1 MPFPTLT
8 NRLVLRLLL
17 FIRYSISAI
26 VLGHCSIINSI
37 GQPLFQPLPASKTNV
52 SFSNDIDENEQL
64 NVLAYEY
71 FYNGGGV
78 AVGDL
83 NNDGLQDLFFT
94 ANLKANK
101 LYLNLGGL
109 TFKDITK
116 DAGTELAGRAGGWKT
131 GVSMADVN
139 GDGFLDIY
147 VCYSGKVDEAKRRNQ
162 LFINQGQSASA
173 GKKGGSVRF
182 VDQAKEYGL
191 DDPGYSTQ
199 ASFLDYDKDGDLD
212 VLLLNHNVKK
222 FDNMELAN
230 FRAETDP
237 LAGNKLFEN
246 QGNHFVDVSKKA
258 GIHQY
263 PLTFGL
269 GVAVADV
276 NQDGWPDIYVTNDYN
291 EPDYLYINQKNGTFK
306 EETQQCFRHLPQ
318 FSMGVDIADY
328 NNDGLP
334 DVMSLDM
341 LPEDNRRQKLLQLQ
355 ENYESFELMQQQ
367 GLQRQYMRNMLQ
379 LNNGDGTFSEI
390 AQTAGVS
397 NTDWSWSP
405 LLADYDND
413 GYKDLFITN
422 GYLRDYTNKDFL
434 RYWGDYK
441 IRKAI
446 DRESIQL
453 MDLVRAMPSTK
464 IPNYIFRNNHD
475 LTFTNKQQ
483 EWGFQTPSISNG
495 AAYADL
501 DNDGDLE
508 LIINNINEPASI
520 YQNLSREQ
528 SKNGYVQLKL
538 VAARGNKN
546 SLGAQ
551 VNLYANGNRQ
561 YQEISPVRGYLS
573 CQPLTLHF
581 GIGTATVI
589 DSVTINW
596 PDQTRQTITGVAIN
610 QQVVIQQPATALTA
624 TTLPVP
630 QKHIPFFTKA
640 DPILPHTHEGFTE
653 NDFKRQPL
661 MLWMYSHTGPVMAK
675 GDVNKDGLEDLFI
688 SGDKEKPGRIWVQQK
703 SSQSTAPVFQKNEVV
718 TIGDEAVSAISA
730 AAFFDAN
737 GDGYDDLYVAKG
749 GFSLFE
755 ANSAS
760 LQDELYINDGNGKL
774 SLSKTALPNL
784 SASSKSCVRPCDY
797 DGDGDLDLFV
807 GGRVIPGRYPE
818 PPVSYL
824 LQNVGNGQ
832 FRPVPIPFATVGLVT
847 DAQWADMDNDGRK
860 DLILCGEFM
869 PIKIYQNTKDGF
881 VDKTKAY
888 FTTSSPGF
896 WLSLTIADIN
906 GDGQKDIIAGNLGT
920 NSQLHFSEKEP
931 AELYYADFDNNG
943 SIDPFFSFYVQGQA
957 YPFVSRDELNDQ
969 IYAMRKK
976 FGFYKDYA
984 NATMQSI
991 FPVEELN
998 KAQKLAVTECHTV
1011 CYVAKNGSFEKHV
1024 LPIQAQFAPVTAS
1037 VVKDINQ
1044 DGYADI
1050 LLLGNK
1056 TDNRLKL
1063 GSMDANYGC
1072 LLVGNG
1078 KGDFTY
1084 VNQSESGLSV
1094 AGDVKSVVDVTV
1106 QQKKYIIIGA
1116 FNQPLQ
1122 VYSEQ
1127 KP

>member
-1 MPFPTLT
+1 MAFSAFIS
-8 NRLVLRLLL
+8 RVILRLLR
-17 FIRYSISAI
+17 IVQYSIGAI
-26 VLGHCSIINSI
+26 VLGYFPAIDVCA
-37 GQPLFQPLPASKTNV
+37 QPLFQLLPASKTNV
-52 SFSNDIDENEQL
+52 SFSNDIDENESL

-94 ANLKANK
+94 GNLKSNK
-101 LYLNLGGL
+101 LYLNLGSL

-116 DAGTELAGRAGGWKT
+116 EVGAEMGGRAGGWKT

-139 GDGFLDIY
+139 GDGWLDIY
-147 VCYSGKVDEAKRRNQ
+147 VCYSGKVDTDMRRNQ
-162 LFINQGQSASA
+162 LFINQGQVNAP
-173 GKKGGSVRF
+173 GKNGGSVRF
-182 VDQAKEYGL
+182 VEQAKQYGL

-199 ASFLDYDKDGDLD
+199 AAFFDYDKDDDLD
-212 VLLLNHNVKK
+212 LLLLNHNVRKY
-222 FDNMELAN
+222 DNMELAKLHT
-230 FRAETDP
+230 EIDE
-237 LAGNKLFEN
+237 LAGNKLYEN
-246 QGNHFVDVSKKA
+246 QQGHFIDVTKKA

-269 GVAVADV
+269 GVAIADI

-291 EPDYLYINQKNGTFK
+291 EPDYLYINQKNGSFK
-306 EETQQCFRHLPQ
+306 DETQQCFRHLPQ

-355 ENYESFELMQQQ
+355 ENYESFELMQKQ

-379 LNNGDGTFSEI
+379 LNNGNGTFSEI

-413 GYKDLFITN
+413 GYKDLFVTN

-446 DRESIQL
+446 DREPVQL
-453 MDLVRAMPSTK
+453 MDLVKAMPSTK
-464 IPNYIFRNNHD
+464 VPNYIFRNNQD
-475 LTFTNKQQ
+475 LTFTNKQP
-483 EWGFQTPSISNG
+483 EWGFERPSISNG

-508 LIINNINEPASI
+508 LVVNNINEAAFI
-520 YQNLSREQ
+520 YQNMSREQ

-538 VAARGNKN
+538 RSTRGNKN
-546 SLGAQ
+546 ALGAQ
-551 VNLYANGNRQ
+551 VNLYTKGTRQ

-573 CQPLTLHF
+573 NQPLTLHF
-581 GIGTATVI
+581 GLGTATVI
-589 DSVTINW
+589 DSVIINW
-596 PDQTRQTITGVAIN
+596 PDQTRQTIVGMAIN
-610 QQVVIQQPATALTA
+610 QQIVIQQPTAAIKVNTA
-624 TTLPVP
+624 S
-630 QKHIPFFTKA
+630 IPKKPTSIFTKEE
-640 DPILPHTHEGFTE
+640 PVVPHTHEGYTE

-661 MLWMYSHTGPVMAK
+661 MLWMYSHTGPVLAK
-675 GDVNKDGLEDLFI
+675 GDVNKDGLDDLFI
-688 SGDKEKPGRIWVQQK
+688 SGDQNKPGRVWVQQK
-703 SSQSTAPVFQKNEVV
+703 NERPDAPAFKQIEALS
-718 TIGDEAVSAISA
+718 IGDEAVSAVSA
-730 AAFFDAN
+730 AVFFDAN

-749 GFSLFE
+749 GYSLFE
-755 ANSAS
+755 VNTPS
-760 LQDELYINDGNGKL
+760 LQDELYLNDGNGNL

-807 GGRVIPGRYPE
+807 GGRVVPGRYPE

-824 LQNVGNGQ
+824 LENTGSGQ
-832 FRPVPIPFATVGLVT
+832 FKPVSIPFARLGLVT
-847 DAQWADMDNDGRK
+847 DAQWADLDNDGRA

-869 PIKIYQNTKDGF
+869 PIKIYRNAKDGF
-881 VDKTKAY
+881 VDKTNQY
-888 FTTSSPGF
+888 FPNPSPGF
-896 WLSLTIADIN
+896 WLSLTVADVN

-920 NSQLHFSEKEP
+920 NSQLRFSEKEP
-931 AELYYADFDNNG
+931 AELYSADFDNNG
-943 SIDPFFSFYVQGQA
+943 SIDPFFSCYVRGKA

-984 NATMQSI
+984 NATIQDI
-991 FPVEELN
+991 FPAEALVQ
-998 KAQKLAVTECHTV
+998 AQKLTVTECHTV
-1011 CYVAKNGSFEKHV
+1011 CYLAKNGSFEKHL
-1024 LPIQAQFAPVTAS
+1024 LPIQAQFAPVTTS
-1037 VVKDINQ
+1037 LVKDVNH
-1044 DGYADI
+1044 DGHADL

-1063 GSMDANYGC
+1063 GSIDANYGC
-1072 LLVGNG
+1072 LLTGDG
-1078 KGDFTY
+1078 KGNFTY
-1084 VNQSESGLSV
+1084 VSQPNSGLSV
-1094 AGDVKSVVDVTV
+1094 TGDVKSVIELTTP
-1106 QQKKYIIIGA
+1106 QKKYVVIGA

-1122 VYSEQ
+1122 MYSEP